1 MVTDYNAIAHTY
13 REAKSLPIKQYSEA
27 FTFFQVFGALDGL
40 VALDVACGDGY
51 YLTHPHIVVLE
62 AQKGGSLC

>member
-1 MVTDYNAIAHTY
+1 LHAYGSAYWHD
-13 REAKSLPIKQYSEA
+13 
-27 FTFFQVFGALDGL
+27 
-40 VALDVACGDGY
+40 